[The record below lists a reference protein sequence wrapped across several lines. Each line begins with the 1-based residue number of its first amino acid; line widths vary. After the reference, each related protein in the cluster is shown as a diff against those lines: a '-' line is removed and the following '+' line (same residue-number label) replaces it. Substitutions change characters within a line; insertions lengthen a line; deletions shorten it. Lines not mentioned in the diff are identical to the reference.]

1 MSPSANLAH
10 CASGSDKSLRMRRRT
25 ILGLAL
31 AVALPVMAS
40 DAVQEVNISTLIG
53 NDPASDIAEQVV
65 REAYRRLG
73 IKLVVHKLPGERTL
87 LYANNGKMDGE
98 LYRKLGMEREYPNL
112 VIVPVPLQTY
122 EIVIFSHGTSF
133 VVSGWE
139 SLRPYALGFVRGI
152 KIVQENTL
160 GMRVEAVP
168 TMRQAFEKMM
178 MGRTDLVL
186 GNRASGMAVIKSMN
200 LEGITVL
207 EPALASFPVYHYLN
221 KKHEDLVPQL
231 TSVLRQMQADK
242 TIEKIQKS
250 VWAGH

>member
-1 MSPSANLAH
+1 
-10 CASGSDKSLRMRRRT
+10 MRRRT

-40 DAVQEVNISTLIG
+40 DAVHEVNISTLIG

-168 TMRQAFEKMM
+168 TMQQAFEKMM

-200 LEGITVL
+200 LEGVTVL

-231 TSVLRQMQADK
+231 TAVLRQMQADK

-250 VWAGH
+250 AWAGH